1 MSRGLGRLQRAI
13 IEFVCA
19 QAGAQRTPQRQHWRV
34 EQLVGNVVQRGS
46 TVRQHT
52 ARQHADARK
61 RVRRACSGLVAAER
75 LVRVGIGWTLPP
87 ETPAEARRRR
97 KRYRI
102 SERSERQEQEQARQR
117 ASWFVAPRIRPVIDR
132 ATRAKLVKVL
142 GKLGSDSDA
151 ESVVAAKQAERLRA
165 VLGCSWNDLL
175 IAG

>member
-13 IEFVCA
+13 IEFVWA

-34 EQLVGNVVQRGS
+34 EHLVMNVVQVQRGS
-46 TVRQHT
+46 T
-52 ARQHADARK
+52 ARQQADARK
-61 RVRRACSGLVAAER
+61 RIRRACSGLEAAER
-75 LVRVGIGWTLPP
+75 LVRVGVGWTLPP

-102 SERSERQEQEQARQR
+102 SERSERQEQEQEQERQR
-117 ASWFVAPRIRPVIDR
+117 ASWFVAPRTRPVIDR
-132 ATRAKLVKVL
+132 ATRVKLVKVL

-165 VLGCSWNDLL
+165 ELGCSWNDLL